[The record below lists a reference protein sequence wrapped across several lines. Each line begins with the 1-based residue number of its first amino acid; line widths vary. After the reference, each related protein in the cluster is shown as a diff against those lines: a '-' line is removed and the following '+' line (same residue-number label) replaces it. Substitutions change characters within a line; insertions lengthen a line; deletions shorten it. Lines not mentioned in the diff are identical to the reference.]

1 MVDKSWGLPPA
12 RSSGEARKP
21 IEPLAREPLTARLDA
36 RASAR
41 AAQAA
46 QREAERLAKRE
57 ANVALAARDP
67 HAAAAQR
74 HRGSG
79 RKDVVR
85 EQRDTSGYRMVA
97 DEARIRMLASR
108 GASPQSLADV
118 LGLPIETIRQA
129 LADAE

>member
-12 RSSGEARKP
+12 RSPSAARQP
-21 IEPLAREPLTARLDA
+21 IEALPREPLTARLDA
-36 RASAR
+36 RAAAR

-46 QREAERLAKRE
+46 EREAARRAKRE
-57 ANVALAARDP
+57 ANVELSARDP
-67 HAAAAQR
+67 HAAPAQR

-97 DEARIRMLASR
+97 DGARIRTLAAR
-108 GASPQSLADV
+108 GASPESLADV
-118 LGLPIETIRQA
+118 LGLPIEEIRQA
-129 LADAE
+129 LADAG